1 MTSFHIALFV
11 HLLALFAAFGAST
24 VVHVA
29 TVKIR
34 QARSGGEALEWLGL
48 AHAFSPVFPAAL
60 AVLVGTGAWMLHRGG
75 SWGAGF
81 VLAGLVGVGL
91 LFVPGAAFEGTR
103 ARKLAAALAERPDDP
118 PLDDPLLSLISW
130 ANTGIAVGV
139 TYGMVARPS
148 TGAAFAALVAGLVAG
163 AAAGL
168 AAARSRTGETAGRP
182 APASPPAAR

>member
-1 MTSFHIALFV
+1 MTGFHIALFI

-34 QARSGGEALEWLGL
+34 RARTGGEALEWLGI
-48 AHAFSPVFPAAL
+48 AHALSPVFPAAL

-75 SWGAGF
+75 SWSAGF
-81 VLAGLVGVGL
+81 VLAGLAGVVL
-91 LFVPGAAFEGTR
+91 LFVSGAAFEGMR
-103 ARKLAAALAERPDDP
+103 AKKLAAALAARPDDP
-118 PLDDPLLSLISW
+118 PIDDPLLSLISW

-139 TYGMVARPS
+139 TFGMVARPS

-163 AAAGL
+163 AAVGLL
-168 AAARSRTGETAGRP
+168 AASRRSGETAGRP
-182 APASPPAAR
+182 APASPPAVR